1 MTDSGGIQEEA
12 PSFGKPV
19 LILRES
25 TERKEAIDCGAA
37 ILVNNDSFK
46 ILEVVNK
53 LINNR
58 KFYESM
64 QVDNNPFGDGNA
76 CNKIMKHTLNF
87 LSKED

>member
-37 ILVNNDSFK
+37 ILVNNNRDK
-46 ILEVVNK
+46 ILEVETCRNLGKIVNG
-53 LINNR
+53 
-58 KFYESM
+58 Y
-64 QVDNNPFGDGNA
+64 
-76 CNKIMKHTLNF
+76 
-87 LSKED
+87 